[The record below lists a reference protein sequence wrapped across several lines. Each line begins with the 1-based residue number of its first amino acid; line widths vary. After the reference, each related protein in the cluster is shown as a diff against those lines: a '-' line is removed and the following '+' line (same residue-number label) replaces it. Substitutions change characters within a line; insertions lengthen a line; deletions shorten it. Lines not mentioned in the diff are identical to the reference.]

1 MLSLTL
7 VAPSAASAPRVIRAS
22 AGRGTAG
29 GGSAQPGGCG
39 ARWGTRPCVL
49 GHPSH
54 GQPRPSLPCAH
65 VPGTCLV
72 AVCVASQTVTFLAE
86 AGSCCGDGERK
97 ENVERFQPTSTSRR
111 GSGICGRRANGKE
124 TCSALRAAL
133 CLGRDSGFCL
143 LFSVVVC
150 LPVLTYS
157 CLVGPSRTEPM
168 GLVLFYSEIAT
179 DVSPYLWVSQPKE
192 QRPRGMAGTQGA
204 GRTWGWGRGCVP
216 GVPSAERGPW
226 GLLLTHFSEIS
237 QKDTTSSA
245 FSCLSRMLGTS
256 LGGKPSTE
264 RPGHRAPSPHADAL
278 RGFLPAP
285 DAAKQPK
292 SVHPLKF
299 GAVINFP
306 HSKPRRACNYKQR

>member
-1 MLSLTL
+1 MGHPP
-7 VAPSAASAPRVIRAS
+7 VCAGAPFPRAAQAQLALCPRARHLP
-22 AGRGTAG
+22 GRCMRGF
-29 GGSAQPGGCG
+29 PGGDISCRGWVVLWGWREKRKRG
-39 ARWGTRPCVL
+39 ALPAHQHLQKGFWYLWKESKREGDLLSPLSRIMP
-49 GHPSH
+49 GE
-54 GQPRPSLPCAH
+54 GQR
-65 VPGTCLV
+65 
-72 AVCVASQTVTFLAE
+72 FLFA
-86 AGSCCGDGERK
+86 
-97 ENVERFQPTSTSRR
+97 F
-111 GSGICGRRANGKE
+111 
-124 TCSALRAAL
+124 LL
-133 CLGRDSGFCL
+133 C
-143 LFSVVVC
+143 C
-150 LPVLTYS
+150 LPPGSDLQLS
-157 CLVGPSRTEPM
+157 FVGPSRMEPM

-216 GVPSAERGPW
+216 GVPGAERGPW
-226 GLLLTHFSEIS
+226 GLLLTRFSEIS

-292 SVHPLKF
+292 SVHP
-299 GAVINFP
+299 
-306 HSKPRRACNYKQR
+306 